1 MKVVFKVADKRNV
14 LTSEVRDRAV
24 KTDIQFDVQ
33 KKNDINSDKNVLSAK
48 DIKLYRKMLRDE
60 EFSESSETI
69 DDNNQNA
76 LKDKRKSGGVR
87 ESFSNANVVI
97 PLSLSILFLWT
108 LN

>member
-1 MKVVFKVADKRNV
+1 M
-14 LTSEVRDRAV
+14 AV
-24 KTDIQFDVQ
+24 KYDIQIDVE
-33 KKNDINSDKNVLSAK
+33 KKNDINSDRNVLSAK

-69 DDNNQNA
+69 DDNDQKA

-97 PLSLSILFLWT
+97 PFSLSILMLCT
-108 LN
+108 LI